1 MGTGTEGVRR
11 WTETPRDDDPHPTQS
26 RPPLLTRVTGGSGH
40 TRVPGLPPHPPSP
53 PFPDPIREALFDRT
67 ALSSFPRGSGR
78 GRRARVVL
86 VRVVRTQTFPVPV
99 VCRHSWSLDRP
110 RSLMSRHTPTHP
122 SYVYTRVTV
131 IVHYPQPPTGQSHA
145 PSTVMTTPPT
155 YVLHR
160 RTTTHSVDRCTL
172 VHSSVKYSPH
182 THRHPHPQSSITIHG
197 DESTRVHGGYVSN
210 PDQTETRR
218 RTSMKSV
225 DSDSRQTVWTQPTRD
240 WFLIRVTPAGS
251 TEVHLQTQINKK

>member
-1 MGTGTEGVRR
+1 MCLDYHP
-11 WTETPRDDDPHPTQS
+11 TPRPHPS
-26 RPPLLTRVTGGSGH
+26 PTR
-40 TRVPGLPPHPPSP
+40 
-53 PFPDPIREALFDRT
+53 
-67 ALSSFPRGSGR
+67 SGR
-78 GRRARVVL
+78 PYSTGPPCLRSLEGRVEVGGH
-86 VRVVRTQTFPVPV
+86 VWSSYVWYEPQTFPVPV